1 YYNNE
6 NKLQQIGVIN
16 YGNKS
21 LKPQMVLSGILEIT
35 KNKKIKKSKVVNKKD
50 NYKILV
56 TFMDVKD
63 ITFP

>member
-1 YYNNE
+1 
-6 NKLQQIGVIN
+6 
-16 YGNKS
+16 
-21 LKPQMVLSGILEIT
+21 MVLSGILEIT